1 MIYRLGIYEDLT
13 GLSDMAEKAKAYFK
27 ESGIDQ
33 WQRGEPS
40 AQSLR
45 AAFKARQLYVLA
57 LEDGRPAAMIT
68 LAPGPEDNYEAVRD
82 CWPDQKPYMAFHR
95 VCVAPECKGR
105 GIAAQLFAASE
116 SRCRQLGYESV
127 RIDTHPDNRSMQRAL
142 EKSGYRPCGRLKL
155 LSGAEKGGTRLGYH
169 KSLA

>member
-1 MIYRLGIYEDLT
+1 MIYRQGTNEDLAR
-13 GLSDMAEKAKAYFK
+13 LLEMAERAKAYFK
-27 ESGIDQ
+27 AAGIDQ

-45 AAFKARQLYVLA
+45 AAIQAGRLYVLA

-82 CWPDQKPYMAFHR
+82 CWPDQKPYIAFHR
-95 VCVAPECKGR
+95 VCVSPEFKGR

-116 SRCRQLGYESV
+116 ARCRGLGYESV
-127 RIDTHPDNRSMQRAL
+127 RVDTHPDNRSMQRAL
-142 EKSGYRPCGRLKL
+142 EKSGYRLCGPLRL
-155 LSGAEKGGTRLGYH
+155 LSGAEMGGIRLGYH